1 MRVILL
7 LWAGIAVTLT
17 FVYSI
22 RPDAFSAMTFVP
34 TWAWLVLVLPIIP
47 FLRRKYRWPALVCG
61 IAWIIFVGAH
71 VEELRSV
78 LRGALFPVERQKQ
91 ANVVRLVSFNCGCGR
106 EAALTEIAN
115 WAPDIVFLQEAPSR
129 QDVESFTVKLFG
141 SEGACVWDIDTSIM
155 AKGKIK
161 DLRSKTGTPFYS
173 LALLTSQGVGEVV
186 LASVRLWSG
195 NPDIN
200 LWNPKCW
207 ENHME
212 IRKQQLKQINSFIH
226 NLDASKPLIVAGD
239 FNVPQG
245 DKVFALLPDN
255 LYDSFSV
262 QGRGIGNTVMNDM
275 PLMRFDQIWVS
286 RDFKIIQSFA
296 VKSSVSDHRMV
307 ISDVQISK

>member
-1 MRVILL
+1 
-7 LWAGIAVTLT
+7 
-17 FVYSI
+17 
-22 RPDAFSAMTFVP
+22 
-34 TWAWLVLVLPIIP
+34 
-47 FLRRKYRWPALVCG
+47 
-61 IAWIIFVGAH
+61 
-71 VEELRSV
+71 
-78 LRGALFPVERQKQ
+78 
-91 ANVVRLVSFNCGCGR
+91 
-106 EAALTEIAN
+106 
-115 WAPDIVFLQEAPSR
+115 
-129 QDVESFTVKLFG
+129 
-141 SEGACVWDIDTSIM
+141 
-155 AKGKIK
+155 
-161 DLRSKTGTPFYS
+161 
-173 LALLTSQGVGEVV
+173 
-186 LASVRLWSG
+186 
-195 NPDIN
+195 
-200 LWNPKCW
+200 
-207 ENHME
+207 ME